1 MSKLKTTAAKATLL
15 ALYYSR
21 LGEALSPVTGGTG
34 IIFMLHRVTEE
45 PVRAFE
51 PNSILKVTP
60 AFLDE
65 TIGLVREAGIEIV
78 SLDDAYRRLIQND
91 TRRRFACFTLDDGY
105 RDNLEEAYPVFRR
118 HKAPFTIFVT
128 SDFADGKGDLWWL
141 ALERL
146 IEESDDVAVDG
157 PGLER
162 RFSCPDVKGKHAAF
176 STIYWWLRA
185 QSELDARA
193 WVQARCRERSIDT
206 QAIADELLMDWR
218 ELAQLSRDPLVTI
231 GAHTRR
237 HLALAGLPA
246 EEARAEVASGMDRV
260 EHMLGLRPVHFSFP
274 YGCRTSATERDVAIV
289 RSLGLRTAVTT
300 RKGLLHPEH
309 REHLHCLPRLS
320 LNGAFQDKRYTASLI
335 TGSPFAL
342 ANGLRRVVTA

>member
-1 MSKLKTTAAKATLL
+1 MNKLKNTAAKATLL

-21 LGEALSPVTGGTG
+21 LAHALSPVTGGAG
-34 IIFMLHRVTEE
+34 VIFLLHRVTDEA
-45 PVRAFE
+45 VRPFE

-60 AFLDE
+60 AFPDE
-65 TIGLVREAGIEIV
+65 TIGLGREAGLEIV
-78 SLDDAYRRLIQND
+78 SLDDVHRRLVQNE

-128 SDFADGKGDLWWL
+128 SDFADGTGDLWWL
-141 ALERL
+141 ALERV
-146 IEESDDVAVDG
+146 IEASDAIAYEGTG
-157 PGLER
+157 PR
-162 RFSCPDVKGKHAAF
+162 RSFACADLKGKRAAF
-176 STIYWWLRA
+176 SAVYWWLRSR
-185 QSELDARA
+185 SELDARA
-193 WVQARCRERSIDT
+193 WVDARCRELAIDT
-206 QAIADELLMDWR
+206 RALANSLLMDWR
-218 ELAQLSRDPLVTI
+218 ELGGLARDPLVTI

-246 EEARAEVASGMDRV
+246 EEARAEVAMGMDRI

-274 YGCRTSATERDVAIV
+274 YGCRSSATERDIAIV

-300 RKGLLHPEH
+300 RKGLLYPEH
-309 REHLHCLPRLS
+309 RDHLHSLPRLS
-320 LNGAFQDKRYTASLI
+320 LNGAYQDKRYTASLMS
-335 TGSPFAL
+335 GSPFAL